1 MLPNYELRSIRHW
14 VSSLAIALIILG
26 LSCFSSSCGFSGTP
40 NASGAGSPSLQSIAV
55 TPSSATIKVGATQAF
70 KATGTYS
77 DGSTQD
83 LTSSASWTSSNT
95 AQVTIQTTGQPN
107 AGTATGVAQGSPT
120 ITASESGVSGTATL
134 SVTGSGTKT
143 LSSIAITPASAGI
156 AINGT
161 VQFTATGQYSDGS
174 TQTITTSVT
183 WSSSNTDL
191 ATINSSGLATGVS
204 GGSVTISATQS
215 NVTGTASLS
224 VTSSNATITSISV
237 DPVNPSLAVGQTQQ
251 FYGNATYSDGSTQ
264 DITATATW
272 SSSNTSAATI
282 ESAGQSQPGLATG
295 AAAGTTSIAASEG
308 GKSGSTSLSV
318 TTSSGNAQ
326 KIPLMDMTASQN
338 YLSFAGGLY
347 ENSSD
352 TVPSDHDSAGK
363 TIAATI
369 QPLDANGNPTA
380 SGKIVFTSIGMSNAA
395 DEFGQFIN
403 AASNDSSV
411 NHTTLVIANGAKG
424 GITTCYW
431 EAATGNPPC
440 SLHTENQFDRVRDQ
454 VLTPLGVTEQQVQVV
469 WIKEANGGPG
479 VAGCGSGGGQ
489 PCQSLCDPAVQGC
502 QNTVTTT
509 EAMRFEQQIGVV
521 IRAAKTRWPNLKLA
535 FISTRIYAGY
545 ATDDL
550 SPEPYAYEYG
560 YSAKWLIEAQINQIR
575 TGTVD
580 PSAGDLNYNNGTS
593 PWIAWSAYIWA
604 NGPNP
609 RSDGLV
615 WCDGQSAAP
624 CSGEVDFQS
633 DGTHPNSTGQQKV
646 ATMLMNFFLNSPY
659 TNPWFTAP

>member
-1 MLPNYELRSIRHW
+1 MFSRLHLRSIRAR
-14 VSSLAIALIILG
+14 VSSNFIVLIIIG
-26 LSCFSSSCGFSGTP
+26 LACLSSNCGFAGAP
-40 NASGAGSPSLQSIAV
+40 NASGAGTPSLQSIALNP
-55 TPSSATIKVGATQAF
+55 TSATIKVGATQTF
-70 KATGTYS
+70 KATGSYS
-77 DGSTQD
+77 DGSTKD
-83 LTSSASWTSSNT
+83 LTTSASWTSSNT
-95 AQVTIQTTGQPN
+95 AQATIQTTGQSN

-120 ITASESGVSGTATL
+120 ITATVSGVSGTATL
-134 SVTGSGTKT
+134 AVTASGTKT
-143 LSSIAITPASAGI
+143 LTSIAVTPASAGV
-156 AINGT
+156 AINSA

-174 TQTITTSVT
+174 TQTITKSVT
-183 WSSSNTDL
+183 WSSSNTAL
-191 ATINSSGLATGVS
+191 ATVNSAGLATGVS
-204 GGSVTISATQS
+204 GGSVTISATQT

-237 DPVNPSLAVGQTQQ
+237 DPSNPSLAVGQTQQ
-251 FYGNATYSDGSTQ
+251 FYANATYSDGSKQ
-264 DITATATW
+264 DVTATATW

-282 ESAGQSQPGLATG
+282 ESAGQSQPGVATG
-295 AAAGTTSIAASEG
+295 AAAGTTNIAASEG
-308 GKSGSTSLSV
+308 GKSGNTSLTV

-352 TVPSDHDSAGK
+352 TVPSDHDSAGR
-363 TIAATI
+363 TLAGTI
-369 QPLDANGNPTA
+369 QPLDANGNPSA

-403 AASNDSSV
+403 AAANDSSV

-454 VLTPLGVTEQQVQVV
+454 VLTPLGVTEQQVQAV

-489 PCQSLCDPAVQGC
+489 PCQSLCDPANQGC

-509 EAMRFEQQIGVV
+509 EAMRFESQVGVV
-521 IRAAKTRWPNLKLA
+521 LRAAKARWPNLKLV

-580 PSAGDLNYNNGTS
+580 PTAGDLNYNNATA

-609 RSDGLV
+609 RSDGLA
-615 WCDGQSAAP
+615 WCDGQTSAP
-624 CSGEVDFQS
+624 CSGEVDFQT

-646 ATMLMNFFLNSPY
+646 SSMLINFFLNSPY
-659 TNPWFTAP
+659 TTSWFTAP